1 MPYSVQFVG
10 LVCFYRERGGR
21 LALLPDGQ
29 NPGNGIAPHYGS
41 VVVAG
46 DSIEENE
53 TVNWV
58 GVKSPRDI
66 TFPLVPCQLTI
77 EGANVDGDLDTTKHI
92 LPQLVDADKNFE
104 IDPARARTV
113 AQMRIRQGTLTS
125 YLIPGGAA
133 AMSQL
138 DVPHDG
144 PIRITMKPDDG
155 SPESTIVA
163 KPGTE
168 IAVTNMA
175 HGNVYDEKPAKN
187 GSHFTI
193 YEKLSVNPV
202 SLEEPPAFAAL
213 TKSPSRHAL
222 FFRPGSIGL
231 YVDCSN
237 TGCCG

>member
-10 LVCFYRERGGR
+10 LVCFYREQGGR
-21 LALLPDGQ
+21 LALLPDGRT
-29 NPGNGIAPHYGS
+29 PENGIVPHYGS
-41 VVVAG
+41 VVVAA
-46 DSIEENE
+46 DSIVEAE

-58 GVKSPRDI
+58 GVKSARDI
-66 TFPLVPCQLTI
+66 SFPLVPCHLTI
-77 EGANVDGDLDTTKHI
+77 EGAGVDGDLDTTNHI
-92 LPQLVDADKNFE
+92 LPQLVGVDERFE
-104 IDPARARTV
+104 IDPKRARTV
-113 AQMRIRQGTLTS
+113 AQIRIRQGKLTS
-125 YLIPGGAA
+125 YLIPGGGA

-144 PIRITMKPDDG
+144 QIRITMKPDDG
-155 SPESTIVA
+155 SAESTIVA

-175 HGNVYDEKPAKN
+175 RANVYDEKPAEH

-193 YEKLSVNPV
+193 YEQLGVNDV
-202 SLEEPPAFAAL
+202 SLKEPPAIAAL
-213 TKSPSRHAL
+213 TESPSRHAL
-222 FFRPGSIGL
+222 FFRRGPVGL

>member
-10 LVCFYRERGGR
+10 LVCFYRDQGGR
-21 LALLPDGQ
+21 LALLPDGR
-29 NPGNGIAPHYGS
+29 NPGNGIDPHYGS
-41 VVVAG
+41 IVVAA
-46 DSIEENE
+46 DSIEETE
-53 TVNWV
+53 TVNWA
-58 GVKSPRDI
+58 GVKGVRDI
-66 TFPLVPCQLTI
+66 TFPLVPCQLVI
-77 EGANVDGDLDTTKHI
+77 EGADVDGALDTTGHI
-92 LPQLVDADKNFE
+92 LPQLRDIDKDFE
-104 IDPARARTV
+104 IDPPRAKTI
-113 AQMRIRQGTLTS
+113 AQIRIRQGTLTS

-138 DVPHDG
+138 DVAHDG

-155 SPESTIVA
+155 SPEGTIVA

-168 IAVTNMA
+168 IAITNMA
-175 HGNVYDEKPAKN
+175 RGNVYDELPAKN

-202 SLEEPPAFAAL
+202 TLKEPTVTAAL
-213 TKSPSRHAL
+213 SESRSQHVM
-222 FFRPGSIGL
+222 FSGRGPIGL

>member
-10 LVCFYRERGGR
+10 LVCFYREPGGR
-21 LALLPDGQ
+21 LALLPDGR

-41 VVVAG
+41 VVVAAG
-46 DSIEENE
+46 SLEETE

-58 GVKSPRDI
+58 GVKSVRDI
-66 TFPLVPCQLTI
+66 TFPLVPCHLII
-77 EGANVDGDLDTTKHI
+77 EGADVDGDLKTTAHI
-92 LPQLVDADKNFE
+92 LPQLVDIDKDFE
-104 IDPARARTV
+104 IDPSRAKTI
-113 AQMRIRQGTLTS
+113 AQIRIRQGTLTS

-138 DVPHDG
+138 DVAHDG

-155 SPESTIVA
+155 SPEGTIVA

-168 IAVTNMA
+168 IAITNMA
-175 HGNVYDEKPAKN
+175 LGSVYDEPPAKN

-193 YEKLSVNPV
+193 YEKLSVNEV
-202 SLEEPPAFAAL
+202 SLKEPPPITAL
-213 TKSPSRHAL
+213 TESRSRHAL
-222 FFRPGSIGL
+222 FFRSGPIGL